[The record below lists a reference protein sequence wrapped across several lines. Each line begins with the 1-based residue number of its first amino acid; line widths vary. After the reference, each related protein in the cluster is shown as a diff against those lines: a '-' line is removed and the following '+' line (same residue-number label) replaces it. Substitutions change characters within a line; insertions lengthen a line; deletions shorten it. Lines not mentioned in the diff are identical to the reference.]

1 MNTLQHHVI
10 SIGLILAA
18 FAIGSSSIVVITE
31 KATRQK
37 IIDNE
42 RQTLLK
48 AINILIPKQYY
59 NNDILADTLEIPAEQ
74 KLATSKSSTVY
85 RARLD
90 GNPIAAVFTSIA
102 PDGYS
107 GKIKL
112 LIGVYNNGDLAGVRV
127 IQHKETPGLGDKI
140 EPRKSDWINRFS
152 GLSLNDPVSSQWQV
166 KKDGGYFDQFTGATI
181 TPRAVVRAV
190 KNALLYFKVHQETL
204 FKPQFE
210 KVL

>member
-59 NNDILADTLEIPAEQ
+59 NNDILADTLEIPAE
-74 KLATSKSSTVY
+74 K
-85 RARLD
+85 
-90 GNPIAAVFTSIA
+90 
-102 PDGYS
+102 
-107 GKIKL
+107 KI
-112 LIGVYNNGDLAGVRV
+112 G
-127 IQHKETPGLGDKI
+127 H
-140 EPRKSDWINRFS
+140 
-152 GLSLNDPVSSQWQV
+152 
-166 KKDGGYFDQFTGATI
+166 
-181 TPRAVVRAV
+181 
-190 KNALLYFKVHQETL
+190 FKT
-204 FKPQFE
+204 
-210 KVL
+210 

>member
-18 FAIGSSSIVVITE
+18 FAIGTSSIVVITE

-48 AINILIPKQYY
+48 AINILIPMQRY
-59 NNDILADTLEIPAEQ
+59 NNDILADTIEIPPEQ
-74 KLATSKSSTVY
+74 QLATSKPSTVY

-112 LIGVYNNGDLAGVRV
+112 LIGVYSNGDLAGVRV

-140 EPRKSDWINRFS
+140 EPRKSDWINEFS
-152 GLSLNDPVSSQWQV
+152 GLSLNEPISTQWQV

-181 TPRAVVRAV
+181 TPRAVIRAI
-190 KNALLYFKVHQETL
+190 KNALLYFKAHQDTL
-204 FKPQFE
+204 FHQQFE
-210 KVL
+210 KAP